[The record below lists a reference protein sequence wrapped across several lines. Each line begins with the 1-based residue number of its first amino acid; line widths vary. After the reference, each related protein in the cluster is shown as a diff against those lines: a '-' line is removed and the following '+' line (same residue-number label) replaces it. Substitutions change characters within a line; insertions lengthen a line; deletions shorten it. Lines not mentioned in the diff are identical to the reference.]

1 MTVTIDLKEL
11 RDFEANVHN
20 WGCRRGLAAVQAMS
34 EMYESGNFYRGA
46 NGQNVGPL
54 VKKTLDEWDE
64 KNPAPKL
71 IPDV

>member
-1 MTVTIDLKEL
+1 MTVTVDLKEL
-11 RDFEANVHN
+11 RDFEANVHH
-20 WGCRRGLAAVQAMS
+20 WGCRRGLAAVEAVYKL
-34 EMYESGNFYRGA
+34 YESDNFYRGS
-46 NGQNVGPL
+46 GSQNVGLL